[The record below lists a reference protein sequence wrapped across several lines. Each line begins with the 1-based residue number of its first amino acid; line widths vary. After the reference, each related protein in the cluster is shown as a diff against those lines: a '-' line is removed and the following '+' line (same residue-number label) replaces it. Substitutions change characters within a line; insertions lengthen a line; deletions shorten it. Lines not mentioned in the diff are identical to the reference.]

1 MAQPQLR
8 IVRAEGT
15 DLGRMSDSKWA
26 QASAEYGPSLSP
38 MYGMVGGERQGETWL
53 SKVSNSGPFSSLDNA
68 VVEMHQV
75 NDDYVIL
82 VSSCCEGIAK
92 VTLKAGNL
100 SPFPKSPPLA

>member
-1 MAQPQLR
+1 VTVSGAGIRR
-8 IVRAEGT
+8 IWPLAI
-15 DLGRMSDSKWA
+15 A
-26 QASAEYGPSLSP
+26 N
-38 MYGMVGGERQGETWL
+38 GMVGGGAKVKPWL